1 MDLSREASAVF
12 QKAVAFA
19 GENHYEFVTPE
30 IVLLMILDDATFAEA
45 FKECGGD
52 LGILENKGIPYFLIM
67 GILAGLCILG
77 MITFFRERKSNYV
90 WRWIYFIGGAY
101 LLFDLFAIATGM
113 PFWHTLLASMFDTA
127 SPYWNAVW
135 GFFILLGIGVFVLG
149 IKLLSLRKQQHQ

>member
-1 MDLSREASAVF
+1 MKKIYSWEPWFFIFFGLFHMHRIWAFLDRDSYASF
-12 QKAVAFA
+12 W
-19 GENHYEFVTPE
+19 
-30 IVLLMILDDATFAEA
+30 
-45 FKECGGD
+45 

>member
-1 MDLSREASAVF
+1 MNETPVILSVSSNVRPSERALRV
-12 QKAVAFA
+12 
-19 GENHYEFVTPE
+19 
-30 IVLLMILDDATFAEA
+30 
-45 FKECGGD
+45 
-52 LGILENKGIPYFLIM
+52 IM